1 MNELQIFKS
10 PEFGQVRIIVEDD
23 KILFCAS
30 DVANALGYA
39 RPADAV
45 SKFCPHTVKR
55 RIGVETGIKADG
67 TPAVQNVQMNFIPE
81 GDVYRLVVRSKLPT
95 AIKF

>member
-1 MNELQIFKS
+1 MTDLQIFNNE
-10 PEFGQVRIIVEDD
+10 EFGQVRTIFKED

-55 RIGVETGIKADG
+55 RIG
-67 TPAVQNVQMNFIPE
+67 
-81 GDVYRLVVRSKLPT
+81 Y
-95 AIKF
+95 